1 MLIAPDDAT
10 WAALRERA
18 DAAVIADGGLTQVE
32 PGTETVIG
40 LAPVPRLERP
50 ALVRGL
56 EPVL

>member
-1 MLIAPDDAT
+1 VLTAPDDAT
-10 WAALRERA
+10 WEELRSRP
-18 DAAVIADGGLTQVE
+18 DATVIADGGLTQVE

-40 LAPVPRLERP
+40 LVPAPRLERP